1 MSLKSV
7 CFQSNKIMLLAFI
20 VLAFSCKK
28 EVKAVHKKSIKDTV
42 SVAEP
47 EEEKVIPTEIES
59 NLLKRLINEEIGSQK
74 YKEMQ
79 ISESPYYVK
88 FANDGD
94 PYSVSFSIFE
104 KRDFNNDGIIDY
116 VIDRSSEGMLGGN
129 ANTNQDFIF
138 YIMKDEIKEKESHS
152 ILGYAPFSY
161 NIIDEANFIDN
172 KFKIKVSQNFRTY
185 SNSVGNLKSASLSF
199 IYKNGNL
206 YEESYLT
213 SCKVAKLKS
222 KTIFNAIPGVETRTR
237 SIEIHNYTETIL
249 EIYKKNDTII
259 NASVGGCDNL
269 MLEFNAFYKVDPDKI
284 NDTEFREETAMQF
297 LEFLAKNTQFSKEIN
312 VAINYYENNDITDKY
327 IEKIKG
333 YGFRIFIRTNREDK
347 EELDISVQIDKLDNP
362 YQKENW
368 EITTRNK
375 KPTKVDDEY

>member
-1 MSLKSV
+1 MSSKSV
-7 CFQSNKIMLLAFI
+7 YYKIILLVFI

-28 EVKAVHKKSIKDTV
+28 EVKTKHKKITKDTISAV
-42 SVAEP
+42 EP

-59 NLLKRLINEEIGSQK
+59 KFLKRLLNEEIGSQK

-79 ISESPYYVK
+79 ISESPYYVS

-94 PYSVSFSIFE
+94 PYTVSFSIFE
-104 KRDFNNDGIIDY
+104 KGDFNNDGIIDY
-116 VIDRSSEGMLGGN
+116 VINRSSEGMLGGN
-129 ANTNQDFIF
+129 ANTNQNFIF

-161 NIIDEANFIDN
+161 NIIDEANFIGN
-172 KFKIKVSQNFRTY
+172 KFKIKVTQNFRTY
-185 SNSVGNLKSASLSF
+185 SNSVENLKSASLSF

-222 KTIFNAIPGVETRTR
+222 KTIFNDIPGVETRTR
-237 SIEIHNYTETIL
+237 SIEMHNYTETIL

-269 MLEFNAFYKVDPDKI
+269 ILEFNAFYKVDPDKI

-297 LEFLAKNTQFSKEIN
+297 LEFLAKNTQFTKEIN
-312 VAINYYENNDITDKY
+312 VAINYYENNDITEKY

-333 YGFRIFIRTNREDK
+333 YGFRIFIRKNKEDK
-347 EELDISVQIDKLDNP
+347 EELEILVQIDKLDNP

-368 EITTRNK
+368 EIATRNK
-375 KPTKVDDEY
+375 TAPPDDEDY

>member
-1 MSLKSV
+1 MTFKSV
-7 CFQSNKIMLLAFI
+7 YFQSNKIVLLAFI

-28 EVKAVHKKSIKDTV
+28 EVKAVHKKSTKDTL
-42 SVAEP
+42 SVVEP

-59 NLLKRLINEEIGSQK
+59 KFLKRLINEEIGEQK

-79 ISESPYYVK
+79 ISESPYYVS

-94 PYSVSFSIFE
+94 PYTVSFSIFE
-104 KRDFNNDGIIDY
+104 KGDFNNDGIIDY
-116 VIDRSSEGMLGGN
+116 VVNRSSEGMLGGN

-138 YIMKDEIKEKESHS
+138 YIMKDESKEKESHS

-161 NIIDEANFIDN
+161 NIIDEAKFVGN
-172 KFKIKVSQNFRTY
+172 KFKIKVTQNFRTY
-185 SNSVGNLKSASLSF
+185 SSSVEDLKSTSLSF

-206 YEESYLT
+206 YEESYLS
-213 SCKVAKLKS
+213 SCKLAKLKS
-222 KTIFNAIPGVETRTR
+222 KTIFNDIPEVEKRTR
-237 SIEIHNYTETIL
+237 SIEMHNYTETIE
-249 EIYKKNDTII
+249 EIYKKNDTLI

-269 MLEFNAFYKVDPDKI
+269 LLEFNTFYKVEPDKI
-284 NDTEFREETAMQF
+284 NDTEFKKETALQL

-312 VAINYYENNDITDKY
+312 VAINYYQNNPLDNEY

-333 YGFRIFIRTNREDK
+333 YGFRVLIDK
-347 EELDISVQIDKLDNP
+347 NDDRKGQLRFLVQIDKIDNP

-375 KPTKVDDEY
+375 TAPPNNEDY

>member
-1 MSLKSV
+1 MTCKSIY
-7 CFQSNKIMLLAFI
+7 FQSNKIILLAFI
-20 VLAFSCKK
+20 FLAFSCKK
-28 EVKAVHKKSIKDTV
+28 EVKAVHKKITKDSISAV
-42 SVAEP
+42 EP
-47 EEEKVIPTEIES
+47 EEEKVIPTEIEGKF
-59 NLLKRLINEEIGSQK
+59 LKRLINEEIGSQK
-74 YKEMQ
+74 YEEMQ
-79 ISESPYYVK
+79 INESPYYVD

-94 PYSVSFSIFE
+94 PYTVSFSIV
-104 KRDFNNDGIIDY
+104 KKGDFNNDGIIDY
-116 VIDRSSEGMLGGN
+116 VINRSSEGMLGGN
-129 ANTNQDFIF
+129 ANTNQDYVF
-138 YIMKDEIKEKESHS
+138 YIMKDEISPKESHS

-161 NIIDEANFIDN
+161 NIIHKANFVGN
-172 KFKIKVSQNFRTY
+172 KFKVDISQNFRTY
-185 SNSVGNLKSASLSF
+185 SNNDVKSASLSF

-206 YEESYLT
+206 YEESYLS

-222 KTIFNAIPGVETRTR
+222 KTIFNDIPGVETRTR
-237 SIEIHNYTETIL
+237 SIERHNYTETIL

-284 NDTEFREETAMQF
+284 NDTGFREETAMQF

-312 VAINYYENNDITDKY
+312 VAINYYENNTITDKY

-333 YGFRIFIRTNREDK
+333 YGFRIFIRKNKEDK

-368 EITTRNK
+368 EITTRQK
-375 KPTKVDDEY
+375 TAPKEEEYDD

>member
-1 MSLKSV
+1 MSFKSIYYI
-7 CFQSNKIMLLAFI
+7 SNKIILLVFI

-28 EVKAVHKKSIKDTV
+28 EVKTKHKKITKDTISAV
-42 SVAEP
+42 EP
-47 EEEKVIPTEIES
+47 EEEKIILTEIES
-59 NLLKRLINEEIGSQK
+59 NFLKRLISEEIGSQK

-79 ISESPYYVK
+79 ISESPYYVS

-94 PYSVSFSIFE
+94 PYTVSFSIFE
-104 KRDFNNDGIIDY
+104 KGDFNNDGIIDY
-116 VIDRSSEGMLGGN
+116 VINRSSEGMLGGN

-152 ILGYAPFSY
+152 ILAYAPFSY

-172 KFKIKVSQNFRTY
+172 KFKIKVTQNFRTY
-185 SNSVGNLKSASLSF
+185 SSSVEDLKSTSLSF

-206 YEESYLT
+206 YEESYLS
-213 SCKVAKLKS
+213 SCKAAKLKS
-222 KTIFNAIPGVETRTR
+222 KTIFNDIPGVETRTR
-237 SIEIHNYTETIL
+237 SIEMHNYTETIL
-249 EIYKKNDTII
+249 EVYRKNDTII

-312 VAINYYENNDITDKY
+312 VAINYYENNAITDKY

-333 YGFRIFIRTNREDK
+333 YGFRIFIRKNKEDK
-347 EELDISVQIDKLDNP
+347 EELEISVQIDKLDNP

-375 KPTKVDDEY
+375 TAPPDDEDY

>member
-7 CFQSNKIMLLAFI
+7 CFQSNKIILLVFI

-28 EVKAVHKKSIKDTV
+28 EVKAVHKKSIKDTISAV
-42 SVAEP
+42 EP

-59 NLLKRLINEEIGSQK
+59 NFLKRLINEEIGSQK

-79 ISESPYYVK
+79 ISELPYYVK

-116 VIDRSSEGMLGGN
+116 VIDRSSNGMLGGN
-129 ANTNQDFIF
+129 ANTNNEFIF

-161 NIIDEANFIDN
+161 NIIDEANFIGD
-172 KFKIKVSQNFRTY
+172 KFKIKVTQNYRTY
-185 SNSVGNLKSASLSF
+185 FSSVEDLKSTSLSF

-206 YEESYLT
+206 YEESYLS

-222 KTIFNAIPGVETRTR
+222 KTIFNAIPGVEKRTR
-237 SIEIHNYTETIL
+237 SIEMHNYTETIE

-259 NASVGGCDNL
+259 TASVGGCDNL
-269 MLEFNAFYKVDPDKI
+269 ELNFTTFYKVEPDII
-284 NDTEFREETAMQF
+284 NDTEFKKETALQL
-297 LEFLAKNTQFSKEIN
+297 LEFLATNTQFSKEIN
-312 VAINYYENNDITDKY
+312 VAINYYQNNPLANEY
-327 IEKIKG
+327 VEKIKG
-333 YGFRIFIRTNREDK
+333 YEFRVLIDKDEDRK
-347 EELDISVQIDKLDNP
+347 GELRFLVQIGKTDNP

-375 KPTKVDDEY
+375 KPIKDDDEY